1 MSWRK
6 LSDAFRNVR
15 KERRVV
21 RRLNRV
27 GRGYAETWIL
37 AAAVRRKLRRQTE
50 ATTEAG
56 AEAEDGDKVKNR
68 GRELDE
74 VFREQ

>member
-1 MSWRK
+1 M
-6 LSDAFRNVR
+6 
-15 KERRVV
+15 V

-37 AAAVRRKLRRQTE
+37 AAAMRRELRRQTE

-56 AEAEDGDKVKNR
+56 DGDKDKNR

-74 VFREQ
+74 VLREQ